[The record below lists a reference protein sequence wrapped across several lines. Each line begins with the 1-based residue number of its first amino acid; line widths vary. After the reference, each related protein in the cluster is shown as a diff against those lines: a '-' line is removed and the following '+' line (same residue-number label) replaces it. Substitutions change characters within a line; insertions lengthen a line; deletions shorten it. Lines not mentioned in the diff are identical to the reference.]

1 MGTAGVDWLE
11 KFELAPL
18 RDPVWARVGTLARRA
33 RRGPGAWPSSRPHG
47 VCEPAASNPDGF
59 KRSRVLRN
67 QVWSFTR
74 TDVPLPTASAP
85 WKGGWV
91 SSHPEGCCNRGNA
104 TYGWSWLSS
113 HFPGQSQGWRQH
125 RTWRL
130 TIHSYCPFYYMQCTQ
145 GTLYHY
151 KKFLNDEETSPE
163 SPQQS
168 TSVSGLAPTATNSW
182 YPL

>member
-130 TIHSYCPFYYMQCTQ
+130 TIHCILSLLLHAVYTRNIIPLQ
-145 GTLYHY
+145 
-151 KKFLNDEETSPE
+151 EIPE
-163 SPQQS
+163 WWGNLPW
-168 TSVSGLAPTATNSW
+168 VPPTIYFS
-182 YPL
+182 